1 LSVGSIGDKETNPIG
16 EIDSGLESSEE
27 LTQPPELSSLLR
39 GDSNDSLE
47 TSLTASPFNKA
58 EQILADFAPVIQ
70 IRTVF
75 NRAASNDQYDIDP
88 AVMDDMAEISGGCL
102 GLALLLYKEISQ
114 VPTAASERSCLI
126 HQWLSYKQRR
136 FCCYQQ

>member
-1 LSVGSIGDKETNPIG
+1 LSVGSIGDKETNLIG
-16 EIDSGLESSEE
+16 EIDSDLESSEE
-27 LTQPPELSSLLR
+27 LTQPPELNSLVR

-47 TSLTASPFNKA
+47 TSLETASPFNKA

-88 AVMDDMAEISGGCL
+88 AV
-102 GLALLLYKEISQ
+102 
-114 VPTAASERSCLI
+114 
-126 HQWLSYKQRR
+126 
-136 FCCYQQ
+136 